1 MIVVRRTCSLKLLI
15 TRRVVGVARE
25 ADVSRCEQGSVP
37 DGTYHTHN
45 IYIFTR
51 FVHRLTTPVGDIIV
65 FIIVTSTK
73 ARAAAHCL
81 GENRGRKESLS
92 SFLSYQLL
100 LYSECRS
107 HDLNKHPQSGSKR
120 KSLMDT
126 LDKDSQNDIMTGMT
140 QN

>member
-1 MIVVRRTCSLKLLI
+1 MIVVKRTCSLKLLI

-25 ADVSRCEQGSVP
+25 ADASRREQGSVP
-37 DGTYHTHN
+37 DGTYHT
-45 IYIFTR
+45 IYIFLHTSY
-51 FVHRLTTPVGDIIV
+51 RLTTPVGDIIV

-81 GENRGRKESLS
+81 GENRGRKESPS

-120 KSLMDT
+120 KSLMGY
-126 LDKDSQNDIMTGMT
+126 SR
-140 QN
+140 